1 MSKNS
6 FPPIWLLV
14 LIVGLPLLSETVY
27 TPSLPDIA
35 HALHASEKWVEW
47 TLTIYLMGFA
57 VGTLGW
63 GILSDKWG
71 RKPCLLAGL
80 TLYILGCVGC
90 FYSPSI
96 EVLMI
101 SRFVQALGG
110 STGSVLGQTICRDAF
125 KGPERGRVYSM
136 IGGAL
141 SLAPAIGPLMGGFIA
156 QYLGWN
162 SIFIVLSLCGFAVL
176 LSAYVNLPETH
187 PSLGAPRPS
196 PFTTFVALMRDPR
209 VLSYAV
215 VIGTVNGIFFSF
227 FAEGSFCLI
236 EVLHLSPSVYGM
248 TFILMALSG
257 VTGSYISKKLQGKTP
272 PLKILEYGIV
282 CTMLGSFAMAVL
294 VFCGLFFNSSEMFFI
309 VSILGPLCLID
320 VGMSILIP
328 NALALALE
336 TYQSSIGTA
345 SSFFGF
351 MYYALISIF
360 TFGMGVI
367 HTGSLLPMPLYFLGL
382 TLLMW
387 IVFKKGILREDKL

>member
-1 MSKNS
+1 MIKNS
-6 FPPIWLLV
+6 CPPIWLLV

-27 TPSLPDIA
+27 SPSLPDIA
-35 HALHASEKWVEW
+35 HALKASEKWVEW

-80 TLYILGCVGC
+80 ALYILGCIGC
-90 FYSPSI
+90 FCSPSI
-96 EVLMI
+96 EILMM
-101 SRFVQALGG
+101 SRFIQALGG
-110 STGSVLGQTICRDAF
+110 STGSVLGQTICRDSF
-125 KGPERGRVYSM
+125 KGPERGKVYSI

-176 LSAYVNLPETH
+176 LSAYLNLSETH
-187 PSLGAPRPS
+187 PSLGSPRIS

-209 VLSYAV
+209 VLSYAI
-215 VIGTVNGIFFSF
+215 VIGIVNGIFFSF

-248 TFILMALSG
+248 TFVLMAVSG
-257 VTGSYISKKLQGKTP
+257 VVGSYISKKLQGKMP
-272 PLKILEYGIV
+272 PLKILEFGIL
-282 CTMLGSFAMAVL
+282 CTILGSFAMAVL
-294 VFCGLFFNSSEMFFI
+294 IFCGLFFNSSERFFI
-309 VSILGPLCLID
+309 ASILGPLCLID

-336 TYQSSIGTA
+336 KYQSSIGTA

-360 TFGMGVI
+360 TFGMGVL

-387 IVFKKGILREDKL
+387 VIFKKGILRENGS